1 MESMG
6 DRIARRR
13 KELGLRQQQIADKLG
28 IVRQTVSLWENGHTH
43 DMHGR
48 HLRDLAKI
56 LGVEPDWILY
66 GATDRNRSESI
77 KADQAESSLCAK
89 LRAMTTEERER
100 VAQYIESLEEE
111 QRELYLKLKK
121 RFGD

>member
-1 MESMG
+1 MERMG

-66 GATDRNRSESI
+66 GGSDRDRTVSI
-77 KADQAESSLCAK
+77 KDDQGDLDLCAK
-89 LRAMTTEERER
+89 LQRMTPEERAR
-100 VAQYIESLEEE
+100 VAEYVESLEEE
-111 QRELYLKLKK
+111 QRELYLKLKE

>member
-1 MESMG
+1 METMG

-13 KELGLRQQQIADKLG
+13 KETGLRQQQIADKLG

-66 GATDRNRSESI
+66 GDSDRNRTVTI
-77 KADQAESSLCAK
+77 KNDQDDEDLCAK
-89 LRAMTTEERER
+89 LKRMTEEER
-100 VAQYIESLEEE
+100 RQVAEYIDGLEEE
-111 QRELYLKLKK
+111 QRKLYLKLKE
-121 RFGD
+121 RFER

>member
-66 GATDRNRSESI
+66 GATDRNRSEAI
-77 KADQAESSLCAK
+77 KTDQTESSLCAK